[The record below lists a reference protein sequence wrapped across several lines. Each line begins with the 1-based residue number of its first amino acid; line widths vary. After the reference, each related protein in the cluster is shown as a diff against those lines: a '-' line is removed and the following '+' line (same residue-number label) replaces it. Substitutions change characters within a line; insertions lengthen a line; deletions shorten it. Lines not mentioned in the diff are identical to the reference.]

1 MRWLPLVFV
10 LNFGI
15 LALIL
20 PLARLRRRHGTWG
33 VARPRD
39 PVHRVMVKA
48 LLSAVGLFLAW
59 SVVAGLVS
67 PEVLDIWRGPGWL
80 AGIGVA
86 LGVAGLGLVVAAQLG
101 MGASWRIGVPKER
114 TGLVTNGLFAWIRH
128 PIYTGLYALLAALVL
143 LTPAPWTVMGALW
156 LGSLLALQA
165 RLEEAHLARVHG
177 ADFLSWAART
187 GRFLPGLGRIDGEGA

>member
-10 LNFGI
+10 LNFGL

-39 PVHRVMVKA
+39 PVHWVMVRV
-48 LLSAVGLFLAW
+48 LLIAVGLFLAW
-59 SVVAGLVS
+59 SVAVGTVA
-67 PEVLDIWRGPGWL
+67 PELLDIWRAPHWL
-80 AGIGVA
+80 SGVGVA
-86 LGVAGLGLVVAAQLG
+86 LGVVGLGLVVAAQLG
-101 MGASWRIGVPKER
+101 MGASWRIGVPEER
-114 TGLVTNGLFAWIRH
+114 TGLVTNGLFAWIRY

-177 ADFLSWAART
+177 APFIAWASRT
-187 GRFLPGLGRIDGEGA
+187 GRFLPGLGRLEAGA

>member
-101 MGASWRIGVPKER
+101 MGASWRIGVPEER
-114 TGLVTNGLFAWIRH
+114 TGLVTTGLFAWIRH
-128 PIYTGLYALLAALVL
+128 PIYTGLHALLLALVCF
-143 LTPAPWTVMGALW
+143 TPAPWTVMGALW